1 MIFFTHKK
9 INFFDKRRTPIII
22 RKFKY
27 ENPQAFLYLASTFV
41 GLLGGLAAVFLK
53 NLVHWTEELV
63 YSDYAEHYNI
73 WTLFLPAI
81 GILLTVLYIRFFVK
95 RNINHGVGKVLAA
108 ISKQRSE
115 IDKSNTFTSVVSS
128 SLTVGFGGSVGL
140 EAPIVYTGAAI
151 GSNFAQYFSLN
162 FKLRTLL
169 IACGSSAAI
178 AGIFKAPIA
187 AIIFSLEVLMIDLSM
202 WSIIPLLIASVT
214 GALVSFF
221 MMGENV
227 TFSFAVFQNF
237 DKTKFPMY
245 ILLGILCGLYA
256 FIFIRI
262 TRFIEAKFD
271 TFKNIYLKS
280 ILGGLLVGLLIFIF
294 PPLFGEGYISLQNIL
309 GSGFPK
315 EIMDNSVF
323 YTKANSEIFFILFL
337 IGVLFLKIISS
348 SLTTASGGIGGVFAP
363 SLFAGGFL
371 GFTFSRIINETKI
384 VNISEHNFA
393 LVGMAG
399 VMSAIMHAP
408 MTSIFLIAEIT
419 GGYNLLLP
427 LIITSLTAYL
437 VKYKFDKHSIY
448 TYNLSLEHQLITHN
462 KDKAALRLL
471 NISKLVE
478 KDFKPVNVNLTVT
491 DLVKLIPQ
499 TDKNIFIVEDDDHK
513 FIGIIQLEENIN
525 LLLNKEKHEKLT
537 LADIVTIPP
546 SFIEPKDR
554 PTKVILKFDQTNAW
568 YLPVIEKGIFIGMLS
583 KSKILNKYRESIVES
598 SDD

>member
-1 MIFFTHKK
+1 MKFL
-9 INFFDKRRTPIII
+9 DKRKIPVLA

-27 ENPQAFLYLASTFV
+27 KNPHAFLYIASTIV
-41 GLLGGLAAVFLK
+41 GLIGGLAAVFLK
-53 NLVHWTEELV
+53 NLVHWTEEFV
-63 YSDYAEHYNI
+63 YSDYTEHYNI
-73 WTLFLPAI
+73 WTIFLPTI
-81 GILLTVLYIRFFVK
+81 GIFLTVLYIKFFVK
-95 RNINHGVGKVLAA
+95 RNISHGVGKVLAA
-108 ISKQRSE
+108 ISKQRSV
-115 IDKSNTFTSVVSS
+115 IDKSNTYTSVVSS

-140 EAPIVYTGAAI
+140 EAPVVYTGAAI
-151 GSNFAQYFSLN
+151 GSNFAQYFNLN

-169 IACGSSAAI
+169 IACGCSAAI

-187 AIIFSLEVLMIDLSM
+187 AIIFSLEVLMIDLTM

-237 DKTKFPMY
+237 DKTKFPIY
-245 ILLGILCGLYA
+245 IILGILCGLYA
-256 FIFIRI
+256 LIFIKI
-262 TRFIEAKFD
+262 TRFIEAKFEK
-271 TFKNIYLKS
+271 FKNIYIKS
-280 ILGGLLVGLLIFIF
+280 ILGGLVVGLLIFIF
-294 PPLFGEGYISLQNIL
+294 PPLFGEGYFSLQNIL
-309 GSGFPK
+309 GRGFPK
-315 EIMDNSVF
+315 EIMNNTIF
-323 YTKANSEIFFILFL
+323 YNEANNETFFILFL
-337 IGVLFLKIISS
+337 IGVLLLKIIAS

-363 SLFAGGFL
+363 SLFAGGIL
-371 GFTFSRIINETKI
+371 GFTFSRIINATKL

-427 LIITSLTAYL
+427 LIITSLTAYV
-437 VKYKFDKHSIY
+437 VKYRFDKYSIY

-471 NISKLVE
+471 DISKLIE
-478 KDFKPVNVNLTVT
+478 KDYQPINVNLSISE
-491 DLVKLIPQ
+491 LVKLIHK
-499 TDKNIFIVEDDDHK
+499 TDKNIFVVEDDEHQ
-513 FIGIIQLEENIN
+513 FIGIVQLEENIN
-525 LLLNKEKHEKLT
+525 LLLDKARHEKLSV
-537 LADIVTIPP
+537 ADIVTIPP
-546 SFIEPKDR
+546 AHIEAKDR

-568 YLPVIEKGIFIGMLS
+568 YLPVIEKKKFIGMLS